1 MELQILETQ
10 NLLGKDIT
18 VYGDY
23 ENPLFLAK
31 DVAEWIEHS
40 KPSIMLDSID
50 EDEKLKETIF
60 TSGQNRE
67 VWMLTEN
74 GLYEVFMQSRK
85 PIAKELKKGIK
96 HILKEVRTKG
106 GYIAT
111 HSEDTPEMIMA
122 RGMEVAMATIE
133 KFKASNQKL
142 ISENA
147 KLQTKSEF
155 VDKVFDSDVYLTFSQ
170 VAKTLNLPY
179 GRNILFRK
187 LRELG
192 ILFKNSNEPKQIYV
206 DKGYFKVSE
215 IWNEALGK
223 PILQTVVSQKGLAFI
238 GLKLGAITNHIEKI
252 NIQ

>member
-10 NLLGKDIT
+10 NLLGREIT
-18 VYGDY
+18 VYGTK
-23 ENPLFLAK
+23 EEPLFLAK

-40 KPSIMLDSID
+40 NARMMLNSVD
-50 EDEKLKETIF
+50 EDEKVVNIVYTLGGNQEAWF
-60 TSGQNRE
+60 
-67 VWMLTEN
+67 LTEN
-74 GLYEVFMQSRK
+74 GLYEVLMQSRK

-215 IWNEALGK
+215 IWNEAFGK